1 MLDLVLLI
9 HLVHSAL
16 ALDLLAVTGGTDGV
30 NYTTEK
36 QVVTILTNIPLSIS
50 GDSCGE
56 IVIAGSEVNIHF
68 ENLRIDPMSGNAIT
82 VGSGG
87 DVHVILA
94 GANQIHLMGGG
105 ALLQNDAISP

>member
-50 GDSCGE
+50 GDSCG
-56 IVIAGSEVNIHF
+56 
-68 ENLRIDPMSGNAIT
+68 
-82 VGSGG
+82 
-87 DVHVILA
+87 
-94 GANQIHLMGGG
+94 
-105 ALLQNDAISP
+105 